1 MCGRTSLFA
10 DRDTLQTRFD
20 VTVPEDYTPRYNIA
34 PGEDLAVI
42 TNEAPETIEHVH
54 WGVIPPWGDGP
65 GDGLINARAETVAE
79 KDVFAAAWEARPCL
93 VPSSGFYEWQ
103 PRGGHKQPYRVHRED
118 GLFAMAGLWERWT
131 GGEEP
136 LRTVTILTTAANDLM
151 APLHDRMPVILP
163 PEAESTWLTAEPE
176 ERATLCEPYPDED
189 LEAYETTTRVNS
201 PANDDPEVI
210 KPLEHEQ
217 TGLEEFS

>member
-10 DRDTLQTRFD
+10 DRDALETRFD
-20 VTVPEDYTPRYNIA
+20 ATVADGYTPRYNIA
-34 PGEDLAVI
+34 PGEELAVI

-54 WGVIPPWGDGP
+54 WGVIPPWGDGS
-65 GDGLINARAETVAE
+65 GDGLINARSETAGE
-79 KDVFAAAWEARPCL
+79 KDVFASAWESRPCL

-103 PRGGHKQPYRVHRED
+103 DRGSHKQPYRVHRED

-131 GGEEP
+131 DGDEP
-136 LRTVTILTTAANDLM
+136 LRTVTILTTTANDLM

-163 PEAESTWLTAEPE
+163 PAAESTWLTAAPE
-176 ERATLCEPYPDED
+176 ERAELCEPYRGGDFT
-189 LEAYETTTRVNS
+189 AYEIGTRVNR

-210 KPLEHEQ
+210 EPLGHEQ
-217 TGLEEFS
+217 TGLGEFS